1 MHKMSRISIK
11 GYKEFCKRVVKF
23 AREKPFVQGRKE
35 GPGYLDEYS
44 VQDRQNEGAH
54 QPLQEV
60 G

>member
-1 MHKMSRISIK
+1 MSRISIK

-44 VQDRQNEGAH
+44 VQDRQGEGAH
-54 QPLQEV
+54 QPLQGV